1 MSDSSSRFQSAFLDD
16 LAKLASN
23 AAGLAQGA
31 RDEAETLLRSRLD
44 RWLASRDLVTRE
56 EFEAVREMAV
66 AAREENHRLAER
78 LSKLEEK
85 SGSTS

>member
-1 MSDSSSRFQSAFLDD
+1 MSDSSRFQSALLDD

-44 RWLASRDLVTRE
+44 RWLAARDLVTRE

-66 AAREENHRLAER
+66 AAREENQRLAER
-78 LSKLEEK
+78 LEKLEEK
-85 SGSTS
+85 LGSTG